1 METYR
6 KFQINFENT
15 SIILAVI
22 FFLVHLFFLNTPFNT
37 DEGTHTLVSMFY
49 RDIIKYI
56 FSGHFSFQDIYNY
69 AIKYLVYYPK
79 ISLYYLPL
87 YYLIN
92 FVIFNFYP
100 GIIAARLMSLILMS
114 ISIYLMFKLVYL
126 FTEDERVS
134 FLSTLLFATS
144 TLVNESSVLAMGEAT
159 LLFSAILAM
168 YLFYNYYAKNKFLK
182 TALLFLPPLI
192 FARQQ
197 SIFVFI
203 SFIFLII
210 LNKQWKKFVILIV
223 PFILYILF
231 YILQYKLGLIP
242 VTLKTSIIDEIH
254 KFPELFSFD
263 WFTYYPLSFLFSYLI
278 FPMSFLSIIGFF
290 YWFKERKP
298 WQILLLN
305 LFFINFLFFQI
316 VRNKGLR
323 FPILCIIPLS
333 IASAQI
339 ASKLFIGK
347 LKFLLLSA
355 LLILGACVYNYGFLT
370 QKNFDFSFINLIND
384 TGDVL
389 IASENADIYSS
400 VIIAEYAKNHPRD
413 RLFYRPC
420 SIFYY
425 KVISDNVHYV
435 LLVQPPNEALKDELA
450 KNINYILSNNNL
462 TILFSTHQN
471 ENIISLYENL
481 NYNSSVT
488 SKCNYICILDN
499 KVCYK

>member
-182 TALLFLPPLI
+182 TAL
-192 FARQQ
+192 
-197 SIFVFI
+197 
-203 SFIFLII
+203 FIFT
-210 LNKQWKKFVILIV
+210 
-223 PFILYILF
+223 PFNFCKTTKYLCF
-231 YILQYKLGLIP
+231 YFF
-242 VTLKTSIIDEIH
+242 H
-254 KFPELFSFD
+254 
-263 WFTYYPLSFLFSYLI
+263 I
-278 FPMSFLSIIGFF
+278 FNN
-290 YWFKERKP
+290 FK
-298 WQILLLN
+298 
-305 LFFINFLFFQI
+305 
-316 VRNKGLR
+316 
-323 FPILCIIPLS
+323 
-333 IASAQI
+333 
-339 ASKLFIGK
+339 
-347 LKFLLLSA
+347 
-355 LLILGACVYNYGFLT
+355 
-370 QKNFDFSFINLIND
+370 
-384 TGDVL
+384 
-389 IASENADIYSS
+389 
-400 VIIAEYAKNHPRD
+400 
-413 RLFYRPC
+413 
-420 SIFYY
+420 
-425 KVISDNVHYV
+425 
-435 LLVQPPNEALKDELA
+435 
-450 KNINYILSNNNL
+450 
-462 TILFSTHQN
+462 
-471 ENIISLYENL
+471 
-481 NYNSSVT
+481 
-488 SKCNYICILDN
+488 
-499 KVCYK
+499 